1 MISEVAQPLFHVDI
15 KRTEIKIK
23 QGGVWLPS
31 TKDAG
36 CEGPSPH
43 VENDCILRRR
53 LSGSL
58 SGLLLP
64 GVRSPPAV

>member
-1 MISEVAQPLFHVDI
+1 MISEVTQPLFHVDL

-36 CEGPSPH
+36 CEGPSRH
-43 VENDCILRRR
+43 VENYCILGRR
-53 LSGSL
+53 LFGSL
-58 SGLLLP
+58 SGLLFS
-64 GVRSPPAV
+64 GVRSPPVV